1 MSKNKFNN
9 DIYDM
14 YEVECN
20 KNRILEKENKTLKLD
35 NSNLRY
41 ELDYLKK
48 SSDNKIKKAVDEATC
63 SLNKKINKLE
73 TKLSDALI
81 EIARLKAQNNNDDNN
96 DDNDNDKNYTIDKL
110 TNQLNKDSSNSGIPT
125 SKEIKKSKNKTRT
138 NMYNHRGKTSKKNG
152 GQLGHKGNTLTKEKL
167 INKIKDNNI
176 KVNSFIHYIKGNE
189 NKEDVT
195 KYKIGMKVELYVEEH
210 IFKHTQNTQEVLPK
224 EYYSDV
230 TYTNDLKALVV
241 TLGNYYSLP
250 YGKVK
255 EILYDFSN
263 GIIDISEGTI
273 DNVYEEFSN
282 KCEDTINNITNNILN
297 GKYQHTDE
305 TTTKENG
312 KDTYYRGYANKQ
324 NVLYKYHHRKGDKP
338 IKEDNILTNF
348 FGTIVSDHEVGIFKY
363 GLNNQDCVIHT
374 GRYCIEAKQ
383 NVYETWWQMEL
394 YHFLLKLERQRKIL
408 IKFGK
413 NSFTDDEIKKI
424 EDEYDNI
431 LKTAK
436 EQNENILST
445 YWKEKETTLLN
456 RLIKYKNSN
465 LLFIHDFEL
474 PYENNLMERLLR
486 MIKGK
491 TKVSGGFRSTKGG
504 ERFGNIMSVI
514 KTAKLRKLNPLNC
527 IKEIYQGNVLFA

>member
-1 MSKNKFNN
+1 MSKEKFIN
-9 DIYDM
+9 DIYAM
-14 YEVECN
+14 FEAECN
-20 KNRILEKENKTLKLD
+20 KNEILEKEIKSLKLE
-35 NSNLRY
+35 NSNLKY
-41 ELDYLKK
+41 ELNYFKK
-48 SSDNKIKKAVDEATC
+48 SSDNKTKKAVDDATD
-63 SLNKKINKLE
+63 SLKTENDKLKTE
-73 TKLSDALI
+73 LSNALI
-81 EIARLKAQNNNDDNN
+81 EIARLKSQSNNNEKDNKKNN
-96 DDNDNDKNYTIDKL
+96 DKDYTIDKL
-110 TNQLNKDSSNSGIPT
+110 TNQVNKDSTNSGIPT
-125 SKEIKKSKNKTRT
+125 SKEIRKLKHKTGSNT
-138 NMYNHRGKTSKKNG
+138 YNHRTKTTKTNG

-167 INKIKDNNI
+167 INKIKGNNI
-176 KVNSFIHYIKGNE
+176 KVKSFIHYIRGNE
-189 NKEDVT
+189 KKEDIT

-210 IFKHTQNTQEVLPK
+210 IFKHTKNAQETLPK

-250 YGKVK
+250 YSKVK
-255 EILYDFSN
+255 EILCDFSN

-273 DNVYEEFSN
+273 DNVYKEFSN

-312 KDTYYRGYANKQ
+312 KATYYRGYANKQ
-324 NVLYKYHHRKGDKP
+324 NVLYKYHHQKGDKP
-338 IKEDNILTNF
+338 IKDDNILTNF

-374 GRYCIEAKQ
+374 GRYCIEANQ

-394 YHFLLKLERQRKIL
+394 YRFLLKLEQQRKIL
-408 IKFGK
+408 MKFGK
-413 NSFTDDEIKKI
+413 TSFTVDEIKII

-431 LKTAK
+431 LKKAK

-445 YWKEKETTLLN
+445 YWKEKETTFLN
-456 RLIKYKNSN
+456 RLIKHKNST
-465 LLFIHDFEL
+465 LFFIHDFEL
-474 PYENNLMERLLR
+474 PYENNHMERLLR

-504 ERFGNIMSVI
+504 ESFGKIMSVI
-514 KTAKLRKLNPLNC
+514 KTAKLRTLNPLNC